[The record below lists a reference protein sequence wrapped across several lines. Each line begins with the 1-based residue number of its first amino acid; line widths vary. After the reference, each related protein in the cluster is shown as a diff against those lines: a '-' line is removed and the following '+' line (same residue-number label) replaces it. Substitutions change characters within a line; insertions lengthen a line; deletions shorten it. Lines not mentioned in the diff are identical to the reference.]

1 MEGIRLIDPEL
12 YEAFLRG
19 TLSVNGPLTG
29 GAVVTGSLL
38 LNEAEL
44 RVPSSGFASFAAL
57 IEVSHINEPADV
69 RATRVRAG
77 LLDTGNGGNGA
88 TSVRPIGLD
97 ITVSAP
103 ARIFVRGRGI
113 DAELGGQ
120 IRLLGTTE
128 QIVPSGAFN
137 LIRGR
142 LDILGKR
149 LLLSTADLQ
158 LQGRFVPTLLI
169 SAQNENAGVIS
180 IVTIEGPADNPSVR
194 FSSIPELPQEE
205 ALAQLL
211 FGRGL
216 DSLSALQGA
225 QLANAIAVL
234 AGRGGEGLVSRLR
247 QGFGLDDLD
256 LKTSDNGETALTAG
270 KYISDN
276 AYTEIEIEQGGKS
289 RISLNLDVRPG
300 VTVRGRVNDDG
311 ETGIGIFVERDY

>member
-1 MEGIRLIDPEL
+1 
-12 YEAFLRG
+12 
-19 TLSVNGPLTG
+19 
-29 GAVVTGSLL
+29 
-38 LNEAEL
+38 
-44 RVPSSGFASFAAL
+44 
-57 IEVSHINEPADV
+57 
-69 RATRVRAG
+69 
-77 LLDTGNGGNGA
+77 
-88 TSVRPIGLD
+88 
-97 ITVSAP
+97 VSAP